1 MLHAV
6 MAARSRQARSD
17 ASRLLHGARGGAPS
31 GPIADPALRSDEAY
45 DRVRA
50 DIVHGVLRPNQR
62 LVEVD
67 LAERLGVSRTPVRET
82 LQRLLLDGLV
92 RRNRGGW
99 TVHEHSAEE
108 IRAIYEVRAA
118 LEGYAAFLAAGRATP
133 DELSTLDALYP
144 SGDHAFALGP
154 DAQVELN
161 ERFHD
166 GVIAAAANRRLAQLS
181 RASRQYYFNH
191 RIARRYDAEETRR
204 SIEGHRQILTALG
217 RGDAPAA
224 EAHAREHVE
233 YALAVVLTKDT

>member
-17 ASRLLHGARGGAPS
+17 ATRLLHSARDSAPS
-31 GPIADPALRSDEAY
+31 AAIADPASRSDEAY

-50 DIVHGVLRPNQR
+50 DIVNGVLRPNQR
-62 LVEVD
+62 LVEVE

-82 LQRLLLDGLV
+82 LQRLLLD
-92 RRNRGGW
+92 
-99 TVHEHSAEE
+99 
-108 IRAIYEVRAA
+108 EVRAA

-166 GVIAAAANRRLAQLS
+166 GVIAAAANPRLAQLS

-224 EAHAREHVE
+224 EAHAREHVA
-233 YALAVVLTKDT
+233 YALAIVLTKDT